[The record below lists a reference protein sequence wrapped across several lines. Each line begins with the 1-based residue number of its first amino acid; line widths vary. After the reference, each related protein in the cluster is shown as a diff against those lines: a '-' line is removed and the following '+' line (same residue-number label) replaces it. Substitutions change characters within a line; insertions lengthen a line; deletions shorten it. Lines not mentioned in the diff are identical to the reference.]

1 MNTLTINETSKGF
14 QILSNGYLLYT
25 LPSLELAVETRLEL
39 VKRNNECV
47 ALDGKGRL
55 AQIG

>member
-14 QILSNGYLLYT
+14 QILSNGHLLYT
-25 LPSLELAVETRLEL
+25 LPTLELAIKTRLEL